1 MRKNIRNK
9 LLKLEKQL
17 LSTPPIKM
25 LPSSKSKHNEPLSRQ
40 AGVYA
45 IRRIGT
51 GLPVYLGESSSFHSR
66 MADLRR
72 SENHTFRKKA
82 AEEYEIEA
90 ENEPALSKS
99 LSRMFR
105 VSFLPVDFGRKELE
119 EFLVVRWQDVVLNKP
134 AIRLQQSM
142 KDVPALTQSER
153 EEILRTTGMNSL
165 H

>member
-90 ENEPALSKS
+90 ENERRCRKVCQECSESPS
-99 LSRMFR
+99 SRWTW
-105 VSFLPVDFGRKELE
+105 P
-119 EFLVVRWQDVVLNKP
+119 
-134 AIRLQQSM
+134 
-142 KDVPALTQSER
+142 ER
-153 EEILRTTGMNSL
+153 T
-165 H
+165 